1 MDNTASSSITTEKF
15 HGIEKKR
22 SSPSTISSVTSAAR
36 SIASVFNTSI
46 PGDITE
52 HELQDYPHTGR
63 SSLQT
68 DAATLHV
75 MGAGGNTGATTPVY
89 RDSSDSDSTLTASSV
104 PSREGSPPLE
114 EQQEREEVVVVEQ
127 EWWLK
132 AFWGDNISVVVS
144 FKHARDHLALE
155 RTYLSYHRTAMVF
168 GMLSVVTAQLT
179 IINHAPNPSP
189 TFGFRTVGKPLS
201 VVLACCALIISIV
214 GVLRW
219 WRLQNGLLRGV
230 SISGGRE
237 LVVVGAI
244 VGAVIAGT
252 LGLVVAVDI
261 TKEY

>member
-144 FKHARDHLALE
+144 FKHARDHLGTHAID
-155 RTYLSYHRTAMVF
+155 RVSAVSF
-168 GMLSVVTAQLT
+168 KT
-179 IINHAPNPSP
+179 I
-189 TFGFRTVGKPLS
+189 
-201 VVLACCALIISIV
+201 
-214 GVLRW
+214 
-219 WRLQNGLLRGV
+219 
-230 SISGGRE
+230 
-237 LVVVGAI
+237 
-244 VGAVIAGT
+244 
-252 LGLVVAVDI
+252 
-261 TKEY
+261 

>member
-1 MDNTASSSITTEKF
+1 MPQEMDTTASSSITTEKF
-15 HGIEKKR
+15 HAIKKKR
-22 SSPSTISSVTSAAR
+22 SSTSTISSATSAAR

-114 EQQEREEVVVVEQ
+114 EQQQQQEEQELEQEVEQ

-132 AFWGDNISVVVS
+132 AFWGDNISVVVP
-144 FKHARDHLALE
+144 FKHTRDHLGTHAID
-155 RTYLSYHRTAMVF
+155 RVS
-168 GMLSVVTAQLT
+168 T
-179 IINHAPNPSP
+179 IS
-189 TFGFRTVGKPLS
+189 FKTV
-201 VVLACCALIISIV
+201 
-214 GVLRW
+214 
-219 WRLQNGLLRGV
+219 
-230 SISGGRE
+230 
-237 LVVVGAI
+237 
-244 VGAVIAGT
+244 
-252 LGLVVAVDI
+252 
-261 TKEY
+261 